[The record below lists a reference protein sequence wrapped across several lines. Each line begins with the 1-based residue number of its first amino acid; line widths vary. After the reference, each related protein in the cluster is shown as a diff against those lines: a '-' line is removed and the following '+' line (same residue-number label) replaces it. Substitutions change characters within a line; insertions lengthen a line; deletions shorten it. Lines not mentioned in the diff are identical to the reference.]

1 MIGRAIERGFV
12 VTSLAVALVVSACG
26 GTEDGGAVGAWT
38 HPEEGTIVLESGGA
52 GSITQSSDPV
62 EFTWTQDGATI
73 ELSLD
78 GDEVD
83 AEAQLDGDEL
93 TFRAGDF
100 SGDDPVTFTRSP

>member
-1 MIGRAIERGFV
+1 MIESVFKRGFV
-12 VTSLAVALVVSACG
+12 MTCVVVTLVVSACG
-26 GTEDGGAVGAWT
+26 GSDEAGVVGTWT

-73 ELSLD
+73 ELSLG

-83 AEAQLDGDEL
+83 AEAMIDGDEL
-93 TFRAGDF
+93 TFRVGDF